1 MKILPTRRSDYGIRA
16 LVWMARAE
24 DRSTTAAQIADE
36 MEIPK
41 GFLHQVLLGLRRAGI
56 VASRTG
62 RTGGYRLA
70 KPAAEISVLE
80 VMEALE
86 GPIENGECAMKG
98 GPCHWDDVCPMHWV
112 WSSARNA
119 LVEKLKDAS
128 LADIAEADAA
138 LLTGQIPVP
147 PDAHRS

>member
-1 MKILPTRRSDYGIRA
+1 
-16 LVWMARAE
+16 
-24 DRSTTAAQIADE
+24 
-36 MEIPK
+36 
-41 GFLHQVLLGLRRAGI
+41 
-56 VASRTG
+56 
-62 RTGGYRLA
+62 
-70 KPAAEISVLE
+70 
-80 VMEALE
+80 MEALE